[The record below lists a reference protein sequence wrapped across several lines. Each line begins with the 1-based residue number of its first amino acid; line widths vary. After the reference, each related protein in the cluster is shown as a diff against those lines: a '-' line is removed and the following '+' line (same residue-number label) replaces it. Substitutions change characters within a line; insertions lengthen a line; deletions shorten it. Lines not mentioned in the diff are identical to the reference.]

1 MRLVW
6 LCAVAVAVVACSKKE
21 AEPSGGALAAAVPD
35 AGPPAKPKVVRNPKP
50 TAGPTGTISGTVRF
64 AGDAPKP
71 MNINFGG
78 AEECK
83 PLMDDP
89 LVRDVEVHDGG
100 LSDVFVY
107 VIEGLRPGVTYPVPT
122 EPLVINNLGCR
133 FTPTVFGLRAGQK
146 LEMVNSDPVLHT
158 FSSRATQNIFNYSV
172 MGAGKKFETVFKSA
186 EAMALL
192 LCEVHPWMNSYVGV
206 MEHPFFDT
214 TDSQGHFSFGGLEP
228 GSYLIEAWHRA
239 LPAKQVEVVV
249 SAGADAK
256 AEFQFSQTELP
267 APNTR
272 RRLTS
277 KKGHLGWLDSTGDT
291 P

>member
-1 MRLVW
+1 MRTHCLLGLAFVF
-6 LCAVAVAVVACSKKE
+6 VACTKRE
-21 AEPSGGALAAAVPD
+21 APD
-35 AGPPAKPKVVRNPKP
+35 AGTVVAAPVDAGIKTVKKVRNPQP
-50 TAGPTGTISGTVRF
+50 AVGAAGSISGRVVFEGET
-64 AGDAPKP
+64 PKP
-71 MNINFGG
+71 MTINFGG

-107 VIEGLRPGVTYPVPT
+107 VIEGLRPGSTYPVPT
-122 EPLVINNLGCR
+122 EPLVVNNRGCR

-158 FSSRATQNIFNYSV
+158 FSSRAPQNIFNYSV
-172 MGAGKKFETVFKSA
+172 VGTGKKFETVFKNP
-186 EAMALL
+186 EVMALL

-206 MEHPFFDT
+206 LEHPFFDT
-214 TDSQGHFSFGGLEP
+214 TDSKGHFSIPGLEA
-228 GSYLIEAWHRA
+228 GSYLVEAWHRA
-239 LPAKQVEVVV
+239 LPSKQIEVVV
-249 SAGADAK
+249 NAGADSK
-256 AEFQFSQTELP
+256 AEFHFSQQELP

-277 KKGHLGWLDSTGDT
+277 KRAHLGWLDSTGDT